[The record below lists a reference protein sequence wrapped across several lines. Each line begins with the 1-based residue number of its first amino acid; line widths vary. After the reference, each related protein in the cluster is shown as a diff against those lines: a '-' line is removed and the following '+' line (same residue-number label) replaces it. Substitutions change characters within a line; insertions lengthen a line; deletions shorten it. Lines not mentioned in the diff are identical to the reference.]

1 VVGAGADRP
10 DDLLGF
16 GRGEDELD
24 VFGWLLDDLQQGVE
38 ALLGHHVRLVDDV
51 DLVAAGHR
59 REVDALTQIAGIVHP
74 AVGSGVD
81 LDDVDAARASG
92 GQLHAGIADSAGR
105 GGGAL
110 RTVQAAG
117 QDPRAGGLAAAAR
130 PAEQVR
136 VVDLVVGDRP
146 AQRLGN
152 VFLADDLGE
161 GVRTIAPVQRQ
172 RRRRTLDGRSRRY
185 NDGLGR

>member
-1 VVGAGADRP
+1 
-10 DDLLGF
+10 
-16 GRGEDELD
+16 
-24 VFGWLLDDLQQGVE
+24 
-38 ALLGHHVRLVDDV
+38 
-51 DLVAAGHR
+51 
-59 REVDALTQIAGIVHP
+59 
-74 AVGSGVD
+74 VGSGVD

-146 AQRLGN
+146 AQRPGD

-172 RRRRTLDGRSRRY
+172 WRRRTFDGRGRGGC
-185 NDGLGR
+185 NDGLGRGRDAGIVLLEQQEVIGVVSEVVPVEAKIVVHPASLC